1 MVSNPLPGSVFQS
14 LIHFAPDG
22 FLVVDR
28 AGMVVF
34 ANAQAEVLFGYSR
47 EELMGTPVERL
58 IPERFR
64 ASHLDLRGRYSRVPR
79 ARSMG
84 TGLALKA
91 RRRDGSEFD
100 VEISLA
106 PVYTD
111 EGLLVS
117 VTVRDVTEQR
127 ELEEERRRLLGA
139 TQIERERDRISA
151 DLHDGVMQTMYSV
164 GLLLTNFLYETPT
177 LTDGERGRIDDA
189 IKELNQAIGDV
200 RQYVSDLHPAEFNG
214 DLRSS
219 LDALVRLFTDSSTA
233 SFSFS
238 GDLDTTHLEPAVAFE
253 LFLLAREALSNVQRH
268 AEASSVVVVLDEEDD
283 GLVLKVEDD
292 GVGFDLANAP
302 PGHFGLR
309 NMRRR
314 ADALGAQLELLS
326 SPGSGTVVCVHVP
339 ALPAT

>member
-1 MVSNPLPGSVFQS
+1 MSNPLPGSVFQS

-189 IKELNQAIGDV
+189 IKELN
-200 RQYVSDLHPAEFNG
+200 
-214 DLRSS
+214 
-219 LDALVRLFTDSSTA
+219 
-233 SFSFS
+233 
-238 GDLDTTHLEPAVAFE
+238 
-253 LFLLAREALSNVQRH
+253 
-268 AEASSVVVVLDEEDD
+268 
-283 GLVLKVEDD
+283 
-292 GVGFDLANAP
+292 
-302 PGHFGLR
+302 
-309 NMRRR
+309 
-314 ADALGAQLELLS
+314 
-326 SPGSGTVVCVHVP
+326 
-339 ALPAT
+339 